1 MKLII
6 NYLIGLAILFL
17 LGSFLMPGTILA
29 KPTHI
34 INVSDTIPAQEPTV
48 TIDEMST
55 LNLVVVYVTD
65 SAATGE
71 EIGKKF
77 MQIIPVELGGFLK
90 RHNLQMTGPP
100 YAWYKSNPPPFYFDI
115 GVPVNKEPDTIEGRI
130 KFKQLLMGNAV
141 VAHYYGPYERIEKGY
156 RVAIAWI
163 KEHHKTPTAA
173 PYEVYVGDPGV
184 EKDPYK
190 VLTNIIFP
198 VK

>member
-1 MKLII
+1 MKHILKS
-6 NYLIGLAILFL
+6 LIGLAILFL
-17 LGSFLMPGTILA
+17 LGSFLVPGTMKA
-29 KPTHI
+29 KPAGNQ
-34 INVSDTIPAQEPTV
+34 NVSDTIPAQEPTV
-48 TIDEMST
+48 TIEEKST

-90 RHNLQMTGPP
+90 SHNLQMTGPP
-100 YAWYKSNPPPFYFDI
+100 YAWYKSTPPPFYFDI
-115 GVPVNKEPDTIEGRI
+115 GVPVNKEPDAVEGRV
-130 KFKQLLMGNAV
+130 KFKQLAAGNAV
-141 VAHYYGPYERIEKGY
+141 VAHYYGPYERLEKGY
-156 RVAIAWI
+156 RVALAWI